1 MWPRNLL
8 RQFKRVL
15 QAAGLPETTR
25 FHDLRHS
32 AATIVLAQGVPMKPV
47 SDILG
52 HTDIRT
58 TLNIYGHTDDEQKR
72 LAAEKMADLF
82 GSEED
87 SEETGSGS

>member
-8 RQFKRVL
+8 RQFKGVLRV
-15 QAAGLPETTR
+15 AGLPETTR

-32 AATIVLAQGVPMKPV
+32 AATIMLAQGVPLKTV

-58 TLNIYGHTDDEQKR
+58 TANIYGHTDDDQKR
-72 LAAEKMADLF
+72 SAAEKIANLF
-82 GSEED
+82 EID
-87 SEETGSGS
+87 DDTEETET